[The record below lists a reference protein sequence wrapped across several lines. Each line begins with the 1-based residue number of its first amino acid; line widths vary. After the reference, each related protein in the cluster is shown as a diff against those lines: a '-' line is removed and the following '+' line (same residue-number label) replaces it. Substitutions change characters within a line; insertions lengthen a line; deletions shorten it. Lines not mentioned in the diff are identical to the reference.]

1 MKNLALLLFSLL
13 LLSCSS
19 SDDDNG
25 IPPKPTTAKF
35 TYSVEGL
42 ISFTK
47 GGSEIKSPLFVSVS
61 YKDASGSMVTEDITS
76 EKWEKTII
84 LSTDK
89 LFSSKLVL
97 KYNRVE
103 NADDDKVS
111 ITRKNIIS
119 YSKDGEILKISDT
132 SSTMTM
138 STNQLNTSLEK
149 RGDYESTYDVTF
161 D

>member
-19 SDDDNG
+19 SDDDKDT
-25 IPPKPTTAKF
+25 PSKPTTAKF

-47 GGSEIKSPLFVSVS
+47 GGTEVKTPLFVSVS
-61 YKDASGSMVTEDITS
+61 YKDASGNMVTEAITS
-76 EKWEKTII
+76 EKWEKTIT

-89 LFSSKLVL
+89 TFASKLVL

-111 ITRKNIIS
+111 VTRKNIIS
-119 YSKDGEILKISDT
+119 YSKDGEILRISDT
-132 SSTMTM
+132 SSTITM
-138 STNQLNTSLEK
+138 STNQLNTSLEN

-161 D
+161 E